1 LTGRPSLGGRFEGP
15 TGAMTVAADDT
26 VLEAVLRRDRQVV
39 AAALIAVIAM
49 AWLWILLGAGTGMS
63 AMDMILGSSAG
74 GMAGMMGPAVW
85 TLGYAGVM
93 FTMWWVMMAAMMLPS
108 AAPILLL
115 FARINRKEKSAG
127 RPFIPTGIFAAGYLV
142 AWGGF
147 SAFATGL
154 QWALERL
161 GLLSPMMATTSYW
174 LGGAILLAAGVWQ
187 LTPIK
192 GMCLRHCRSPMGFL
206 VQSWRRGRGG
216 AFRMG
221 LEHGSFCLGCC
232 WFLMGLL
239 FFGGIMN
246 LFWIMG
252 LAAFILLEKTVP
264 MGSWIGRIVGVGVA
278 AWGVLLLA
286 TTTLTIAAPSQY
298 RFEIVDV
305 PTGVPGT
312 TTVAVRLVHVS
323 DNKPVDGATIVDAK
337 TDMGPAGMA
346 EMSGKVT
353 QAGSDHPGVY
363 RFSIETGMAGKWE
376 LVLTAKVP
384 GEMAPVTGKLI
395 YDAK

>member
-1 LTGRPSLGGRFEGP
+1 
-15 TGAMTVAADDT
+15 M
-26 VLEAVLRRDRQVV
+26 
-39 AAALIAVIAM
+39 
-49 AWLWILLGAGTGMS
+49 
-63 AMDMILGSSAG
+63 
-74 GMAGMMGPAVW
+74 
-85 TLGYAGVM
+85 
-93 FTMWWVMMAAMMLPS
+93 
-108 AAPILLL
+108 
-115 FARINRKEKSAG
+115 
-127 RPFIPTGIFAAGYLV
+127 
-142 AWGGF
+142 
-147 SAFATGL
+147 
-154 QWALERL
+154 ERL

-192 GMCLRHCRSPMGFL
+192 GICLRHCHSPMGFL
-206 VQSWRRGRGG
+206 VQNWRPGCGG
-216 AFRMG
+216 AFWMG
-221 LEHGSFCLGCC
+221 LAHGSFCLGCC

-246 LFWIMG
+246 LFWIIG
-252 LAAFILLEKTVP
+252 LAAFVLLEKTVS

-286 TTTLTIAAPSQY
+286 TALTIAAPNGY
-298 RFEIVDV
+298 RFEIVDA

-323 DNKPVDGATIVDAK
+323 DNRPVDGATIVEAK

-346 EMSGKVT
+346 EMPGKVRP
-353 QAGSDHPGVY
+353 AASDHPGLY

-384 GEMAPVTGKLI
+384 GKTAPVAGKVV

>member
-1 LTGRPSLGGRFEGP
+1 
-15 TGAMTVAADDT
+15 MTAAADDT

-39 AAALIAVIAM
+39 VAALVAVIAL

-63 AMDMILGSSAG
+63 AMDMIRGPGAD
-74 GMAGMMGPAVW
+74 GMAGMMAPAVW
-85 TLGYAGVM
+85 TLGYAGIM

-127 RPFIPTGIFAAGYLV
+127 RPFIPTGIFTAGYLV

-147 SAFATGL
+147 SALATGL
-154 QWALERL
+154 QWALEQL

-174 LGGAILLAAGVWQ
+174 LGGAILLAAGAWQ

-192 GMCLRHCRSPMGFL
+192 GICLRHCRSPMGFL
-206 VQSWRRGRGG
+206 VQSWRPGRGG

-221 LEHGSFCLGCC
+221 LEHGSYCLGCC

-246 LFWIMG
+246 LFWVIG
-252 LAAFILLEKTVP
+252 LAVFVLLEKTVP
-264 MGSWIGRIVGVGVA
+264 MGSWIARIAGVGAA
-278 AWGVLLLA
+278 AWGVLLFA
-286 TTTLTIAAPSQY
+286 TTTLTIGAPNEY
-298 RFEIVDV
+298 RFEVV
-305 PTGVPGT
+305 GAPTGVPGT
-312 TTVAVRLVHVS
+312 TTVAVRLVHLA
-323 DNKPVDGATIVDAK
+323 DKQAVDGAAIVEAK

-346 EMSGKVT
+346 DMSGKVT
-353 QAGSDHPGVY
+353 PVASDHPGLY

-384 GEMAPVTGKLI
+384 GEAAPVTGKVI